1 VAKSWYVLSV
11 FSGHENKVE
20 KLIRIMMQ
28 HGDLEAV
35 SDVRVPT
42 EEQEEV
48 VGGKKRIVNR
58 TFLPGYILLE
68 IDLPERGWKSTLSNL
83 SKINGVMGFVGQSG
97 NTKPQPISGEE
108 AKEILQKTGEI
119 KMEKSSHLR
128 QEFAVGERVRIIS
141 GPFESFNAV
150 VESVHPEK
158 GMLRVS
164 VVIFDRN
171 TPLDIEYGQVEHLS
185 NI

>member
-1 VAKSWYVLSV
+1 MAKAWYVLSV

-20 KLIRIMMQ
+20 KLVRMMMQ
-28 HGDLEAV
+28 HGDLDAV

-42 EEQEEV
+42 EEVEEV
-48 VGGKKRIVNR
+48 VNGKKRMVSR
-58 TFLPGYILLE
+58 TFLPGYLLLE
-68 IDLPERGWKSTLSNL
+68 MDLPERGWKSTLSNL

-97 NTKPQPISGEE
+97 NIKPQPISAEE

-119 KMEKSSHLR
+119 KVEKSTHLK
-128 QEFAVGERVRIIS
+128 QEYAIGEKVRIIS
-141 GPFESFNAV
+141 GPFEGFNAMI
-150 VESVHPEK
+150 EEVHHEK

-171 TPLDIEYGQVEHLS
+171 TPLDIEYYQVERVS
-185 NI
+185 NL